1 MSEDIPKQ
9 EEGAE
14 MDVYSH
20 VTLDDE
26 TAAKTFYQTAKM
38 RLLEIYDWDKL
49 SGAASATFTLVDPR
63 GKVVQRAAM
72 EGDYIQINIPG
83 PGIKAGS
90 GYDWVIIEQ
99 IHEESSAGNQMITMR
114 ARPSANPLTA
124 EEDTA
129 HFYKDKAT
137 STFRVIRLGKE
148 VHAEVHGR
156 NEVANSDTEILIDN
170 IRNVLVGWSA
180 KLGFSYPQWKSLVNA
195 IVRHD

>member
-20 VTLDDE
+20 VVLADE
-26 TAAKTFYQTAKM
+26 TEAKAFYQTAKM

-49 SGAASATFTLVDPR
+49 SGAASATFTLIDPM

-83 PGIKAGS
+83 PGTKAGS

-114 ARPSANPLTA
+114 ARPSANPLKA
-124 EEDTA
+124 EDDTA

-156 NEVANSDTEILIDN
+156 T
-170 IRNVLVGWSA
+170 
-180 KLGFSYPQWKSLVNA
+180 KSL
-195 IVRHD
+195 IPTRKF